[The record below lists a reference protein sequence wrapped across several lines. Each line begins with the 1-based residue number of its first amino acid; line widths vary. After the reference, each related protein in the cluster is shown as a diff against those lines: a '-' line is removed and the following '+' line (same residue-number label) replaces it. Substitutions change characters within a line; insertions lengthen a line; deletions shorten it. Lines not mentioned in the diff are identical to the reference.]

1 MSASITAQEKSMLK
15 IINSTAAMLILFTQ
29 ASLAEDFVE
38 VQKGRY
44 KGEKVVSINLGPES
58 KSSRRDLEKRIYR
71 LEKAVR
77 QLQERVFELE
87 VENKNL
93 KDVNNDAKVKKT
105 TCYIKTSKGIYSSTQ
120 KSETQAKAE
129 AMQKCSEVIKFGFE
143 CDEDKV
149 KCGE

>member
-1 MSASITAQEKSMLK
+1 MFKSIICSIAVMSSFVAQA
-15 IINSTAAMLILFTQ
+15 TVA
-29 ASLAEDFVE
+29 DDYVE

-44 KGEKVVSINLGPES
+44 KGEKVVYIDLGSETKS
-58 KSSRRDLEKRIYR
+58 KLSNRELEKRIYR

-87 VENKNL
+87 VENGEL
-93 KDVNNDAKVKKT
+93 KKENDTVKKT
-105 TCYIKTSKGIYSSTQ
+105 TCFIKTNSKGLFSSTQ
-120 KSETQAKAE
+120 KSMTQAKAE
-129 AMQKCSEVIKFGFE
+129 VMQKCSEVIRYGFE

>member
-1 MSASITAQEKSMLK
+1 MLK
-15 IINSTAAMLILFTQ
+15 SLVYTSLVTTTLFAQ
-29 ASLAEDFVE
+29 ATVADDYVE
-38 VQKGRY
+38 VKEGRY
-44 KGEKVVSINLGPES
+44 KGEKVVYIDLGSES

-87 VENKNL
+87 IENGEL
-93 KDVNNDAKVKKT
+93 KDDKVKKT
-105 TCYIKTSKGIYSSTQ
+105 TCYIKTNSKGVFTSTQ
-120 KSETQAKAE
+120 KSMTQARAE

-143 CDEDKV
+143 CEEDKV

>member
-1 MSASITAQEKSMLK
+1 MFKKIVCSVAVMSSFIAQ
-15 IINSTAAMLILFTQ
+15 TTVA
-29 ASLAEDFVE
+29 DDYVE

-44 KGEKVVSINLGPES
+44 KGEKIVYIDLGSETRS
-58 KSSRRDLEKRIYR
+58 KSSNRELEKRIYR

-87 VENKNL
+87 VENGEL
-93 KDVNNDAKVKKT
+93 KKENDNVKKT
-105 TCYIKTSKGIYSSTQ
+105 TCYIKTNSKGLFSSTQ
-120 KSETQAKAE
+120 KSMTQAKAE
-129 AMQKCSEVIKFGFE
+129 VMQKCTEVIRYGFE